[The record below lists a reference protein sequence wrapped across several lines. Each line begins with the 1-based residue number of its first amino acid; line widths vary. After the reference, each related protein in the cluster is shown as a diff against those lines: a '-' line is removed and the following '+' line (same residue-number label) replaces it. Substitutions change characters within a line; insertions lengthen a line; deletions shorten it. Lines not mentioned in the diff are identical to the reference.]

1 MDHTGFKPNP
11 TLEYLFLDFNSYFA
25 SVEQHVNPDLR
36 GRPVA
41 VLPSMTDA
49 TCAIAAS
56 YEAKAYGIKTGTKV
70 WEAKKM
76 CPDLICVPARHDVYV
91 EYHHKVFAEVE
102 RHIHITKICSIDE
115 AACLLLKHDRPV
127 QQAVALA
134 QQIKQSIYQNVSP
147 VIRCSI
153 GLAPNK
159 FLAKLASDMQKPD
172 GLTVVQPHQVKQ
184 AVCALT
190 LRDLTGIN
198 VNMERRLNYAGIY
211 TVEDLWNVAPKH
223 ARRIWGGVGG
233 ERFWY
238 KLHGYDIPDTETS
251 KSVIGHSR
259 MLDPKLRPP
268 EQAAQVARLLTNKA
282 AARLRRYE
290 MYTGKLSL
298 SVKTPDR
305 RGWGAERTFCAT
317 QDSFKLLEVLSVLWQ
332 RMMAELKPGL
342 LLKVSISLSGL
353 EDAQTITPDLFED
366 YTPKAKVN
374 RALSSAMDV
383 MNKKHGANTVTV
395 GIAPKTRAGYV
406 GTKIAFNRIPE
417 IEEFNE

>member
-1 MDHTGFKPNP
+1 MENSGFKPNQ
-11 TLEYLFLDFNSYFA
+11 TLEYLFLDLNSYFA
-25 SVEQHVNPDLR
+25 SVEQHMDPALR

-56 YEAKAYGIKTGTKV
+56 YEAKAYGIKTGTKIY
-70 WEAKKM
+70 EAKQM
-76 CPDLICVPARHDVYV
+76 CPDLVCVPARHDVYV

-102 RHIHITKICSIDE
+102 RHIHVSKICSIDE
-115 AACLLLKHDRPV
+115 AACLLMKQDRTPER
-127 QQAVALA
+127 AAALA
-134 QQIKQSIYQNVSP
+134 RQIKRGLAANVSP
-147 VIRCSI
+147 VIKCSI

-172 GLTVVQPHQVKQ
+172 GLTILQPHQIKD
-184 AVCALT
+184 AVCKLS

-198 VNMERRLNYAGIY
+198 TNMERRLNYAGVY
-211 TVEDLWNVAPKH
+211 TVEDFWNVAPKH

-238 KLHGYDIPDTETS
+238 KLHGYDVPDIETK

-259 MLDPKLRPP
+259 MLDPNLRIP
-268 EQAAQVARLLTNKA
+268 EQAAQVTRYLTNKA

-290 MYTGKLSL
+290 MYTGSLSL
-298 SVKTPDR
+298 SVKTVEGR
-305 RGWGAERTFCAT
+305 RWGADRTLCAT
-317 QDSFKLLEVLSVLWQ
+317 QDSFKLLEVLSFLWT
-332 RMMAELKPGL
+332 RMMDDLRPGL
-342 LLKVSISLSGL
+342 LLKVSISLSRL
-353 EDAQTITPDLFED
+353 EEAQKVTPDLFED
-366 YTPKAKVN
+366 YTPKARVN
-374 RALSSAMDV
+374 RNLSEAMDK

-395 GIAPKTRAGYV
+395 GMAPKTKAGFV

-417 IEEFNE
+417 VEEFKE